1 MRDLDDPARLH
12 LHSLHPHYRSAR
24 LVIYINKYYSRMYV
38 TGAMSGGRYLPYTCG
53 QNDRQTPLEPP
64 VTFVG
69 GGNKSTVKH
78 ELYSLNSRG
87 TAMEIK
93 EENLQSHISA
103 SIKYAMI
110 YFTYDLLMISMEV
123 FTHALES
130 SSDQI
135 TDATSTRH
143 QRLLVNLCVHYI
155 VNKF

>member
-1 MRDLDDPARLH
+1 
-12 LHSLHPHYRSAR
+12 
-24 LVIYINKYYSRMYV
+24 
-38 TGAMSGGRYLPYTCG
+38 
-53 QNDRQTPLEPP
+53 
-64 VTFVG
+64 
-69 GGNKSTVKH
+69 
-78 ELYSLNSRG
+78 
-87 TAMEIK
+87 MEIK

-103 SIKYAMI
+103 SIKCAMI

-155 VNKF
+155 VDMSEQVSEGRPGVPYVWRGKKVGDGYPQLSKFQLVHDRSYGDPLVDRQTPLRTLPSLAGGKISNSLLNTAISA

>member
-1 MRDLDDPARLH
+1 MNC
-12 LHSLHPHYRSAR
+12 
-24 LVIYINKYYSRMYV
+24 V
-38 TGAMSGGRYLPYTCG
+38 
-53 QNDRQTPLEPP
+53 PL
-64 VTFVG
+64 
-69 GGNKSTVKH
+69 
-78 ELYSLNSRG
+78 

-155 VNKF
+155 VNKFEQVSEGRPGVPPCVEGEQRLGMDVLN